1 MYEVLSVCAVL
12 TGERPGKN
20 LLQLRANVDT
30 VCWKRHSSFLSSLNL
45 AAIYCL
51 KTVQRMLPWRLAK
64 PPSLI
69 QLYTVNPASF
79 LRFLQ

>member
-30 VCWKRHSSFLSSLNL
+30 VLETSQFFPQPPQPGWYL
-45 AAIYCL
+45 
-51 KTVQRMLPWRLAK
+51 LPEDSAENA
-64 PPSLI
+64 PIGIS
-69 QLYTVNPASF
+69 
-79 LRFLQ
+79 